1 MSLAMTSAGSK
12 IAVGLPPVGGTSL
25 TTLQAVSYTYI
36 EEVTDIGEFGKSY
49 NLVTHNP
56 LGDRVTIKRKGSI
69 NNGTIQLQMAYAPAD
84 PGQTLLATAVDSDA
98 SYSYRVTLQD
108 NTNFYFT
115 GQAMGRPVQVGGVD
129 SITAS
134 TCNIE
139 IDSTIYRA

>member
-1 MSLAMTSAGSK
+1 MSLAITSAGSK
-12 IAVGLPPVGGTSL
+12 ISIGNPPASKTLVA
-25 TTLQAVSYTYI
+25 LQAVSYTDI
-36 EEVTDIGEFGKSY
+36 AEVTDIGEFGKSY

-56 LGDRVTIKRKGSI
+56 LGDRVTVKRKGST
-69 NNGTIQLQMAYAPAD
+69 NNGTIALQMAYAPAD
-84 PGQTLLATAVDSDA
+84 PGQTLLATAVDSDN

-108 NTNFYFT
+108 LTEFYFT

-139 IDSTIYRA
+139 IDSTIFKV

>member
-12 IAVGLPPVGGTSL
+12 ISIGNPPASQTLVA
-25 TTLQAVSYTYI
+25 LQAVSYTDI
-36 EEVTDIGEFGKSY
+36 AEVTDIGEFGKSY

-56 LGDRVTIKRKGSI
+56 LGDRVTVKRKGSI
-69 NNGTIQLQMAYAPAD
+69 NNGTIALQMAYAPAD
-84 PGQTLLATAVDSDA
+84 PGQTLLATAVDSDN

-108 NTNFYFT
+108 LTQFYFT

-139 IDSTIYRA
+139 IDSTIFRV

>member
-12 IAVGLPPVGGTSL
+12 IAVGNPPASQTLVA
-25 TTLQAVSYTYI
+25 LQAVSYTDI
-36 EEVTDIGEFGKSY
+36 AEVTDIGEFGRTY

-56 LGDRVTIKRKGSI
+56 LGDRITVKRKGSI

-84 PGQTLLATAVDSDA
+84 PGQTLLATAVDSDN

-108 NTNFYFT
+108 GTNFYFT

-139 IDSTIYRA
+139 IDSQIFKA

>member
-1 MSLAMTSAGSK
+1 MSLAITSAGSK
-12 IAVGLPPVGGTSL
+12 ISIGNPPASQTLVA
-25 TTLQAVSYTYI
+25 LQAVSYTDI
-36 EEVTDIGEFGKSY
+36 AEVTDIGEFGKSY

-56 LGDRVTIKRKGSI
+56 LGDRVTVKRKGSI
-69 NNGTIQLQMAYAPAD
+69 KNGTIALQMAYAPAD
-84 PGQTLLATAVDSDA
+84 PGQTLLATAVDSDN

-108 NTNFYFT
+108 NTQFYFT

-139 IDSTIYRA
+139 IDSTIFKV

>member
-1 MSLAMTSAGSK
+1 M
-12 IAVGLPPVGGTSL
+12 
-25 TTLQAVSYTYI
+25 SYTDI
-36 EEVTDIGEFGKSY
+36 AEVTDIGEFGKY

-56 LGDRVTIKRKGSI
+56 LGDRITVKRKGSI

-115 GQAMGRPVQVGGVD
+115 GRKLWVVL
-129 SITAS
+129 
-134 TCNIE
+134 
-139 IDSTIYRA
+139 YK

>member
-1 MSLAMTSAGSK
+1 MSLAITSAGSK
-12 IAVGLPPVGGTSL
+12 ISIGNPPASQTLVA
-25 TTLQAVSYTYI
+25 LQAVSYTDI
-36 EEVTDIGEFGKSY
+36 AEVTDIGEFGKSY

-56 LGDRVTIKRKGSI
+56 LGDRVTVKRKGSI
-69 NNGTIQLQMAYAPAD
+69 NNGTIALQMAYAPTD
-84 PGQTLLATAVDSDA
+84 PGQTLLATAVDSDS

-108 NTNFYFT
+108 NTQFYFT

-139 IDSTIYRA
+139 IDSTIFKV

>member
-12 IAVGLPPVGGTSL
+12 IAVGNPPASQTLVA
-25 TTLQAVSYTYI
+25 LQAVSYTDI
-36 EEVTDIGEFGKSY
+36 AEVTDIGEFGRTY

-56 LGDRVTIKRKGSI
+56 LGDRITVKRKGSI

-84 PGQTLLATAVDSDA
+84 PGQTLLATAVDSDN

-108 NTNFYFT
+108 GTNFYFT

-139 IDSTIYRA
+139 IDSQIFRA

>member
-1 MSLAMTSAGSK
+1 MSLAITSAGSK
-12 IAVGLPPVGGTSL
+12 ISIGNPPASQTLVA
-25 TTLQAVSYTYI
+25 LQAVSYTDI
-36 EEVTDIGEFGKSY
+36 AEVTDIGEFGKSY

-56 LGDRVTIKRKGSI
+56 LGDRVTVKRKGSI
-69 NNGTIQLQMAYAPAD
+69 NNGTIALQMAYAPAD
-84 PGQTLLATAVDSDA
+84 PGQTLLATAVDSDN

-108 NTNFYFT
+108 LTQFYFT

-139 IDSTIYRA
+139 IDSTIFKV

>member
-1 MSLAMTSAGSK
+1 MSLAITSAGSK
-12 IAVGLPPVGGTSL
+12 ISIGNPPASPTLVA
-25 TTLQAVSYTYI
+25 LQAVSYTDI
-36 EEVTDIGEFGKSY
+36 AEVTDIGEFGKSY

-56 LGDRVTIKRKGSI
+56 LGDRVTVKRKGSI
-69 NNGTIQLQMAYAPAD
+69 NNGTIALQMAYAPAD
-84 PGQTLLATAVDSDA
+84 PGQTLLATAVDSDN

-108 NTNFYFT
+108 LTQFYFT

-139 IDSTIYRA
+139 IDSTIFKV

>member
-12 IAVGLPPVGGTSL
+12 IAVGNPPASQTLVA
-25 TTLQAVSYTYI
+25 LQAVSYTDI
-36 EEVTDIGEFGKSY
+36 AEVTDIGEFGRTY

-56 LGDRVTIKRKGSI
+56 LGDRITVKRKGSI

-84 PGQTLLATAVDSDA
+84 PGQTLLATAVDSDS

-108 NTNFYFT
+108 GTNFYFT

-139 IDSTIYRA
+139 IDSQIFKA

>member
-12 IAVGLPPVGGTSL
+12 IAVGNPPASQTLVA
-25 TTLQAVSYTYI
+25 LQAVSYTDI
-36 EEVTDIGEFGKSY
+36 AEVTDIGEFGRTY

-56 LGDRVTIKRKGSI
+56 LGDRITVKRKGSI

-84 PGQTLLATAVDSDA
+84 PGQTLLATAVDSDS

-108 NTNFYFT
+108 GTHFYFT

-139 IDSTIYRA
+139 IDSQIFRA